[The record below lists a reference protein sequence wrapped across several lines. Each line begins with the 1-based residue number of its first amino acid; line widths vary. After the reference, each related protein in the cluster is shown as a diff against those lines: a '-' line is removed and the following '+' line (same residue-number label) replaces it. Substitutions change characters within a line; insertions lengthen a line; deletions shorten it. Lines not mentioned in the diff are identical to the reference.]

1 VEAKAEAEAV
11 VEAPV
16 AEAAPA
22 VEATTAEVLPTA
34 DAPAAEIEAAHI
46 EESAAGE
53 QPSGAAQPENSTATQ
68 GGEAADTDPAEG

>member
-1 VEAKAEAEAV
+1 VAEAV

-16 AEAAPA
+16 AEAAPP
-22 VEATTAEVLPTA
+22 VEAVVETPAA

-53 QPSGAAQPENSTATQ
+53 QPSGAAEPENSTASQ
-68 GGEAADTDPAEG
+68 GGEAAGTDPAEG